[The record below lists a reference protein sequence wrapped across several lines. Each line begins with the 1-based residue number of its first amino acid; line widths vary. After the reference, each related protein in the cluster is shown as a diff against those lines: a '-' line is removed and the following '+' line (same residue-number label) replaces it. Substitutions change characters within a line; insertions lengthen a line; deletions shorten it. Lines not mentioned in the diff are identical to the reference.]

1 MAERARN
8 ATLDELREQVVSC
21 TACGLCQGRRH
32 AVFGHGG
39 QPARWL
45 VVGEAPGEQE
55 DRQGQPFVGR
65 SGQLLDAMLS
75 AVGMSR
81 ERDVFIANVI
91 KCRPPGNR
99 NPKPEEIAACS
110 PYLMRQI
117 ELLKP
122 ERILVLGRFAAQT
135 LLGTEATIGSLRGRV
150 HQLKTDAG
158 PQIPVIVSYHPPT
171 AAQPGGKVPRLARPE
186 AGRQPELTRASAR
199 RLISAIE
206 SERTARRHHAR
217 PMGAAALKRQSWPVC
232 VTGAAPETRTASDTA
247 APPRPRGAGLPVRSG
262 ALRGSAK
269 GASGWVTPQGPAVTF
284 LADLFLQLRI
294 GLQVALA
301 PAHEDHHQ
309 HGDHGAEH
317 HDDDVD
323 RQLQPQQQRVH
334 GDHEQDVE
342 LLVEVLHGDGMAGG
356 QQHVAAVQQQRVHG
370 TTKKPARPPVTSS
383 SR

>member
-1 MAERARN
+1 MQRRREAQAAPGRTRRRASPRPCAAARRPPVARQEPEVAEAPLIPVAERARN

-158 PQIPVIVSYHPPT
+158 PQIPVIVSYHPAYLLRSPVEKSRAWQDLKL
-171 AAQPGGKVPRLARPE
+171 AASLN
-186 AGRQPELTRASAR
+186 
-199 RLISAIE
+199 
-206 SERTARRHHAR
+206 
-217 PMGAAALKRQSWPVC
+217 
-232 VTGAAPETRTASDTA
+232 
-247 APPRPRGAGLPVRSG
+247 
-262 ALRGSAK
+262 
-269 GASGWVTPQGPAVTF
+269 
-284 LADLFLQLRI
+284 
-294 GLQVALA
+294 
-301 PAHEDHHQ
+301 
-309 HGDHGAEH
+309 
-317 HDDDVD
+317 
-323 RQLQPQQQRVH
+323 
-334 GDHEQDVE
+334 
-342 LLVEVLHGDGMAGG
+342 
-356 QQHVAAVQQQRVHG
+356 
-370 TTKKPARPPVTSS
+370 
-383 SR
+383 

>member
-1 MAERARN
+1 MRSGPPPKPVARQEPEVAEAPLIPVAERARN

-158 PQIPVIVSYHPPT
+158 PQIPVIVSYHPAYLLRSPVEKSRAWQDLKL
-171 AAQPGGKVPRLARPE
+171 AASLN
-186 AGRQPELTRASAR
+186 
-199 RLISAIE
+199 
-206 SERTARRHHAR
+206 
-217 PMGAAALKRQSWPVC
+217 
-232 VTGAAPETRTASDTA
+232 
-247 APPRPRGAGLPVRSG
+247 
-262 ALRGSAK
+262 
-269 GASGWVTPQGPAVTF
+269 
-284 LADLFLQLRI
+284 
-294 GLQVALA
+294 
-301 PAHEDHHQ
+301 
-309 HGDHGAEH
+309 
-317 HDDDVD
+317 
-323 RQLQPQQQRVH
+323 
-334 GDHEQDVE
+334 
-342 LLVEVLHGDGMAGG
+342 
-356 QQHVAAVQQQRVHG
+356 
-370 TTKKPARPPVTSS
+370 
-383 SR
+383 

>member
-91 KCRPPGNR
+91 KRRPPGNR

-158 PQIPVIVSYHPPT
+158 PQIPVIVSYHPAYLLRSPVEKSRAWQDLKL
-171 AAQPGGKVPRLARPE
+171 AASLN
-186 AGRQPELTRASAR
+186 
-199 RLISAIE
+199 
-206 SERTARRHHAR
+206 
-217 PMGAAALKRQSWPVC
+217 
-232 VTGAAPETRTASDTA
+232 
-247 APPRPRGAGLPVRSG
+247 
-262 ALRGSAK
+262 
-269 GASGWVTPQGPAVTF
+269 
-284 LADLFLQLRI
+284 
-294 GLQVALA
+294 
-301 PAHEDHHQ
+301 
-309 HGDHGAEH
+309 
-317 HDDDVD
+317 
-323 RQLQPQQQRVH
+323 
-334 GDHEQDVE
+334 
-342 LLVEVLHGDGMAGG
+342 
-356 QQHVAAVQQQRVHG
+356 
-370 TTKKPARPPVTSS
+370 
-383 SR
+383 